1 MTDDRTNPD
10 PGSDGTR
17 VGALYDWW
25 SRHPRVLEAM
35 YGAVLFGR
43 NASLRDRS
51 LETLDVTPGED
62 VLEVGCGY
70 GNSFQPLRE
79 AMGPSGRLVGLD
91 VSRGM
96 TGAAR
101 QRVSERGWRNVEV
114 VRGDARR
121 PPIASGTFDAAYA
134 AMSLSAVPDPVA
146 AIEATRSALRPGGRF
161 VVLDA
166 RPFQQWPWRVLN
178 PLIVPISEYATNWVP
193 EVDLVAV
200 LGDEFE
206 DVTVSS
212 FNAGS
217 IFVACARTSD
227 AETNE
232 AI

>member
-1 MTDDRTNPD
+1 MTDDRASPD
-10 PGSDGTR
+10 AGSEVAR
-17 VGALYDWW
+17 VGALYDRW

-35 YGAVLFGR
+35 YEAVLFGR
-43 NASLRDRS
+43 NATLRDRA

-70 GNSFQPLRE
+70 GNSFQPLR
-79 AMGPSGRLVGLD
+79 AAVGPSGRLVGLD

-96 TGAAR
+96 TRAAR
-101 QRVSERGWRNVEV
+101 RRVRDRGWRNVEV

-121 PPIASGTFDAAYA
+121 PPFTAGTFDAAYA
-134 AMSLSAVPDPVA
+134 AMSLSAVSDPAA
-146 AIEATRSALRPGGRF
+146 AIVATRDALRPGGRF

-178 PLIVPISEYATNWVP
+178 PLVVPIAEVATNWVP
-193 EVDLVAV
+193 AVDLVAV
-200 LGDEFE
+200 LRDEFE

-217 IFVACARTSD
+217 VIVACARTSD
-227 AETNE
+227 GGREDAV
-232 AI
+232 